1 MEEFG
6 ASAFKSGANA
16 AISGVLLTTKGISI
30 EDDMKRIK
38 ELNYQVKA
46 V

>member
-6 ASAFKSGANA
+6 KSAFKSGANA
-16 AISGVLLTTKGISI
+16 AISGVLLTTKGASI
-30 EDDMKRIK
+30 EEDMERFR
-38 ELNYQVKA
+38 ELDYTVKA